1 MALVYLVLLLF
12 LSGLLQALLPE
23 GWPAPDL
30 FLVYA
35 LWLAASRPPLLGLA
49 LAFLVGLLQ
58 DLLGFGLL
66 GLHAVGL
73 LLAAYAYY
81 GAARYL
87 DLRSPAGAL
96 AAFAL
101 AQAPKPLKVGEL
113 TGEAL
118 YPGNRGV
125 SYGEVGLVARGLGL
139 ALWQGEGQVA
149 LGLGARY
156 RTFPVEADEAK
167 AASSLAAWRKDGRV
181 YVPLRPLADALGL
194 SYQAQVGIQ
203 LDLPWARLLQVE
215 ARPEGYLLRFSREV
229 NAVVRPGGVLFLM
242 AQGSHPSLV
251 QEAMGLF
258 LPLSR
263 PPERVYYPGGGQVA
277 VGLTPLPLPSPT
289 VLLDPGHGGE
299 DPGLEVQGLAE
310 KEVAL
315 DLARRVAARKFWRR
329 ARMSDLSIALAMSG
343 MSGLRIGS
351 TEGPDQISEETAD
364 RLADA
369 TAPAYIQDEDGH
381 RHFFDLCPV

>member
-1 MALVYLVLLLF
+1 MRALLLLF
-12 LSGLLQALLPE
+12 L
-23 GWPAPDL
+23 AP
-30 FLVYA
+30 
-35 LWLAASRPPLLGLA
+35 
-49 LAFLVGLLQ
+49 
-58 DLLGFGLL
+58 
-66 GLHAVGL
+66 
-73 LLAAYAYY
+73 
-81 GAARYL
+81 
-87 DLRSPAGAL
+87 
-96 AAFAL
+96 FAL

-139 ALWQGEGQVA
+139 ALWQGESQVA

-194 SYQAQVGIQ
+194 SYRAQVGIQ

-229 NAVVRPGGVLFLM
+229 NAVVRPGGVLFPM

-299 DPGLEVQGLAE
+299 DPGLEVQGLVE
-310 KEVAL
+310 KEATL
-315 DLARRVAARKFWRR
+315 DLARRVAALLPGARLTRQGDETLPLEARLALARTASVVVSLHMARGREVRLYLPKDRTSPLAQSLARLGDLPEER
-329 ARMSDLSIALAMSG
+329 ARLLRAYAGDPARLAAALERAFADQG
-343 MSGLRIGS
+343 FAVAKA
-351 TEGPDQISEETAD
+351 EGPYALTRVDGAAVLLEVGAERLGTEEA
-364 RLADA
+364 RALVAQA
-369 TAPAYIQDEDGH
+369 IAQGIRAYLEGGAP
-381 RHFFDLCPV
+381 

>member
-1 MALVYLVLLLF
+1 MRALFLLF
-12 LSGLLQALLPE
+12 L
-23 GWPAPDL
+23 
-30 FLVYA
+30 
-35 LWLAASRPPLLGLA
+35 AS
-49 LAFLVGLLQ
+49 
-58 DLLGFGLL
+58 
-66 GLHAVGL
+66 
-73 LLAAYAYY
+73 
-81 GAARYL
+81 
-87 DLRSPAGAL
+87 
-96 AAFAL
+96 FAL

-139 ALWQGEGQVA
+139 ALWQGESQVA

-194 SYQAQVGIQ
+194 SYRAQVGIQ

-229 NAVVRPGGVLFLM
+229 NAVVRPGGVLFPM

-258 LPLSR
+258 LPLSQ

-299 DPGLEVQGLAE
+299 DPGLEVQGLVE
-310 KEVAL
+310 KEATL
-315 DLARRVAARKFWRR
+315 DLARRVAALLPGARLTRQGDETLPPKVRLALARTASVVVSLHMARGREVRLYLPKDRTSPLAQSLSRLGDLPEER
-329 ARMSDLSIALAMSG
+329 ARLLRAYAGDPARLAEALERA
-343 MSGLRIGS
+343 LTAQRFAVVKA
-351 TEGPDQISEETAD
+351 EGPYVLTRVDGAAVLLEVGAERLGTEEA
-364 RLADA
+364 RALVAQA
-369 TAPAYIQDEDGH
+369 IAQGIRAYLEGGAP
-381 RHFFDLCPV
+381 

>member
-1 MALVYLVLLLF
+1 MRALFLLF
-12 LSGLLQALLPE
+12 L
-23 GWPAPDL
+23 AP
-30 FLVYA
+30 
-35 LWLAASRPPLLGLA
+35 
-49 LAFLVGLLQ
+49 
-58 DLLGFGLL
+58 
-66 GLHAVGL
+66 
-73 LLAAYAYY
+73 
-81 GAARYL
+81 
-87 DLRSPAGAL
+87 
-96 AAFAL
+96 FAL

-139 ALWQGEGQVA
+139 ALWQGESQVA

-194 SYQAQVGIQ
+194 SYRAQVGIQ

-229 NAVVRPGGVLFLM
+229 NAVVRPGGVLFPM

-299 DPGLEVQGLAE
+299 DPGLEVQGLVE
-310 KEVAL
+310 KEATL
-315 DLARRVAARKFWRR
+315 DLARRVAALLPGARLTRQGDETLPPKVRLALARTASVVVSLHMARGREVRLYLPKDRTSPLAQSLSRLGDLPEER
-329 ARMSDLSIALAMSG
+329 ARLLRAYAGDPARLAEALERA
-343 MSGLRIGS
+343 LTAQRFAVVKA
-351 TEGPDQISEETAD
+351 EGPYVLTRVDGAAVLLEVGAERLGTEEA
-364 RLADA
+364 RALVAQA
-369 TAPAYIQDEDGH
+369 IAQGIRAYLEGGAP
-381 RHFFDLCPV
+381 

>member
-1 MALVYLVLLLF
+1 MRALLLLF
-12 LSGLLQALLPE
+12 L
-23 GWPAPDL
+23 AP
-30 FLVYA
+30 
-35 LWLAASRPPLLGLA
+35 
-49 LAFLVGLLQ
+49 
-58 DLLGFGLL
+58 
-66 GLHAVGL
+66 
-73 LLAAYAYY
+73 
-81 GAARYL
+81 
-87 DLRSPAGAL
+87 
-96 AAFAL
+96 FAL

-139 ALWQGEGQVA
+139 ALWQGESQVA

-194 SYQAQVGIQ
+194 SYRAQVGIQ

-229 NAVVRPGGVLFLM
+229 NAVVRPGGVLFPM

-258 LPLSR
+258 LPLSQ

-299 DPGLEVQGLAE
+299 DPGLEVQGLVE

-315 DLARRVAARKFWRR
+315 DLARRVAALLPGARLTRQGDETLPPKVRLALARTASVVVSLHMARGREVRLYLPKDRTSPLAQSLSRLGDLPEER
-329 ARMSDLSIALAMSG
+329 ARLLRAYAGDPARLAEALERALTAQG
-343 MSGLRIGS
+343 FAVVKA
-351 TEGPDQISEETAD
+351 EGPYVLTRVDGAAVLLEVGAEKLGTEEA
-364 RLADA
+364 RALVAQA
-369 TAPAYIQDEDGH
+369 IAQGIRAYLEGGAP
-381 RHFFDLCPV
+381 

>member
-1 MALVYLVLLLF
+1 MRALLLLF
-12 LSGLLQALLPE
+12 L
-23 GWPAPDL
+23 AP
-30 FLVYA
+30 
-35 LWLAASRPPLLGLA
+35 
-49 LAFLVGLLQ
+49 
-58 DLLGFGLL
+58 
-66 GLHAVGL
+66 
-73 LLAAYAYY
+73 
-81 GAARYL
+81 
-87 DLRSPAGAL
+87 
-96 AAFAL
+96 FAL

-139 ALWQGEGQVA
+139 ALWQGESQVA

-194 SYQAQVGIQ
+194 SYRAQVGIQ

-229 NAVVRPGGVLFLM
+229 NAVVRPGGVLFPM

-299 DPGLEVQGLAE
+299 DPGLEVQGLVE

-315 DLARRVAARKFWRR
+315 DLARRVAALLPGARLTRQGDETLPPKVRLALARTASVVVSLHMARGREVRLYLPKDRTSPLAQSLSRLGDLPEER
-329 ARMSDLSIALAMSG
+329 ARLLRAYAGDPARLAEALERALTAQG
-343 MSGLRIGS
+343 FAVVKA
-351 TEGPDQISEETAD
+351 EGPYVLTRVDGAAVLLEVGAEKLGTEEA
-364 RLADA
+364 RALVAQA
-369 TAPAYIQDEDGH
+369 IAQGIRAYLEGGAP
-381 RHFFDLCPV
+381 

>member
-1 MALVYLVLLLF
+1 MRALFLLF
-12 LSGLLQALLPE
+12 L
-23 GWPAPDL
+23 AP
-30 FLVYA
+30 
-35 LWLAASRPPLLGLA
+35 
-49 LAFLVGLLQ
+49 
-58 DLLGFGLL
+58 
-66 GLHAVGL
+66 
-73 LLAAYAYY
+73 
-81 GAARYL
+81 
-87 DLRSPAGAL
+87 
-96 AAFAL
+96 FAL

-139 ALWQGEGQVA
+139 ALWQGESQVA

-194 SYQAQVGIQ
+194 SYRAQVGIQ

-229 NAVVRPGGVLFLM
+229 NAVVRPGGVLFPM

-299 DPGLEVQGLAE
+299 DPGLEVQGLVE

-315 DLARRVAARKFWRR
+315 DLARRVAALLPGARLTRQGDETLPPKVRLALARTASVVVSLHMARGREVRLYLPKDRTSPLAQSLSRLGDLPEER
-329 ARMSDLSIALAMSG
+329 ARLLRAYAGDPARLAEALERALTAQG
-343 MSGLRIGS
+343 FAVVKA
-351 TEGPDQISEETAD
+351 EGPYVLTRVDGAAVLLEVGAEKLGTEEA
-364 RLADA
+364 RALVAQA
-369 TAPAYIQDEDGH
+369 IAQGIRAYLEGGAP
-381 RHFFDLCPV
+381 

>member
-1 MALVYLVLLLF
+1 MRALLLLF
-12 LSGLLQALLPE
+12 L
-23 GWPAPDL
+23 AP
-30 FLVYA
+30 
-35 LWLAASRPPLLGLA
+35 
-49 LAFLVGLLQ
+49 
-58 DLLGFGLL
+58 
-66 GLHAVGL
+66 
-73 LLAAYAYY
+73 
-81 GAARYL
+81 
-87 DLRSPAGAL
+87 
-96 AAFAL
+96 FAL

-139 ALWQGEGQVA
+139 ALWQGESQVA

-194 SYQAQVGIQ
+194 SYRAQVGIQ

-229 NAVVRPGGVLFLM
+229 NAVVRPGGVLFPM

-299 DPGLEVQGLAE
+299 DPGLEVQGLVE

-315 DLARRVAARKFWRR
+315 DLARRVAALLPGARLTRQGDETLPPKVRLALARTASVVVSLHMARGREVRLYLPKDRTSPLAQSLSRLGDLPEER
-329 ARMSDLSIALAMSG
+329 ARLLRAYAGDPARLAEALERA
-343 MSGLRIGS
+343 LTAQRFAVVKA
-351 TEGPDQISEETAD
+351 EGPYVLTRVDGAAVLLEVGAERLGTEEA
-364 RLADA
+364 RALVAQA
-369 TAPAYIQDEDGH
+369 IAQGIRAYLEGGAP
-381 RHFFDLCPV
+381 

>member
-1 MALVYLVLLLF
+1 MRALLLLF
-12 LSGLLQALLPE
+12 L
-23 GWPAPDL
+23 AP
-30 FLVYA
+30 
-35 LWLAASRPPLLGLA
+35 
-49 LAFLVGLLQ
+49 
-58 DLLGFGLL
+58 
-66 GLHAVGL
+66 
-73 LLAAYAYY
+73 
-81 GAARYL
+81 
-87 DLRSPAGAL
+87 
-96 AAFAL
+96 FAL

-139 ALWQGEGQVA
+139 ALWQGESQVA

-194 SYQAQVGIQ
+194 SYRAQVGIQ

-229 NAVVRPGGVLFLM
+229 NAVVRPGGVLFPM

-299 DPGLEVQGLAE
+299 DPGLEVQGLVE

-315 DLARRVAARKFWRR
+315 DLARRVAALLPGARLTRQGDETLPPKVRLALARTASVVVSLHMARGREVRLYLPKDRTSPLAQSLSRLGDLPEER
-329 ARMSDLSIALAMSG
+329 ARLLRAYAGDPARLAEALERA
-343 MSGLRIGS
+343 LTAQRFAVVKA
-351 TEGPDQISEETAD
+351 EGPYVLTRVDGAAVLLEVGAEKLGTEEA
-364 RLADA
+364 RALVAQA
-369 TAPAYIQDEDGH
+369 IAQGIRAYLEGGAP
-381 RHFFDLCPV
+381 

>member
-1 MALVYLVLLLF
+1 MRALFLLF
-12 LSGLLQALLPE
+12 
-23 GWPAPDL
+23 
-30 FLVYA
+30 
-35 LWLAASRPPLLGLA
+35 
-49 LAFLVGLLQ
+49 
-58 DLLGFGLL
+58 
-66 GLHAVGL
+66 
-73 LLAAYAYY
+73 
-81 GAARYL
+81 
-87 DLRSPAGAL
+87 L

-277 VGLTPLPLPSPT
+277 VGLTPSPPLPHRP
-289 VLLDPGHGGE
+289 PGPGARRGGPGPGGPGAGGE
-299 DPGLEVQGLAE
+299 GGRPGPRPPRGRPPAGRPAHPAGRRNPAPGGAPRPGPHRLRGGLPPH
-310 KEVAL
+310 
-315 DLARRVAARKFWRR
+315 
-329 ARMSDLSIALAMSG
+329 
-343 MSGLRIGS
+343 
-351 TEGPDQISEETAD
+351 GPG
-364 RLADA
+364 
-369 TAPAYIQDEDGH
+369 P
-381 RHFFDLCPV
+381 

>member
-1 MALVYLVLLLF
+1 MRALLLLF
-12 LSGLLQALLPE
+12 L
-23 GWPAPDL
+23 AP
-30 FLVYA
+30 
-35 LWLAASRPPLLGLA
+35 
-49 LAFLVGLLQ
+49 
-58 DLLGFGLL
+58 
-66 GLHAVGL
+66 
-73 LLAAYAYY
+73 
-81 GAARYL
+81 
-87 DLRSPAGAL
+87 
-96 AAFAL
+96 FAL

-139 ALWQGEGQVA
+139 ALWQGESQVA

-194 SYQAQVGIQ
+194 SYRAQVGIQ

-229 NAVVRPGGVLFLM
+229 NAVVRPGGVLFPM

-299 DPGLEVQGLAE
+299 DPGLEVQGLVE

-315 DLARRVAARKFWRR
+315 DLARRVAALLPGARLTRQGDETLPPKVRLALARTASVVVSLHMARGREVRLYLPKDRTSPLAQSLARLGDLPEER
-329 ARMSDLSIALAMSG
+329 ARLLRAYAGDPARLAEALERALTAQG
-343 MSGLRIGS
+343 FAVVKA
-351 TEGPDQISEETAD
+351 EGPYVLTRVDGAAVLLEVGAEKLGTEEA
-364 RLADA
+364 RALVAQA
-369 TAPAYIQDEDGH
+369 IAQGIRAYLEGGAP
-381 RHFFDLCPV
+381 

>member
-1 MALVYLVLLLF
+1 MRALFLLF
-12 LSGLLQALLPE
+12 L
-23 GWPAPDL
+23 
-30 FLVYA
+30 
-35 LWLAASRPPLLGLA
+35 AS
-49 LAFLVGLLQ
+49 
-58 DLLGFGLL
+58 
-66 GLHAVGL
+66 
-73 LLAAYAYY
+73 
-81 GAARYL
+81 
-87 DLRSPAGAL
+87 
-96 AAFAL
+96 FAL

-139 ALWQGEGQVA
+139 ALWQGESQVA

-156 RTFPVEADEAK
+156 RAFPVEADEAK

-194 SYQAQVGIQ
+194 SYEAQVGIQ

-242 AQGSHPSLV
+242 AQGSHPTLV
-251 QEAMGLF
+251 QEALGLF

-299 DPGLEVQGLAE
+299 DPGLEVQGLVE

-315 DLARRVAARKFWRR
+315 DLARRVAALLPGARLTRQGDETLPPKVRLALARTASVVVSLHMARGREVRLYLPKDRTSPLAQSLSRLGDLPEER
-329 ARMSDLSIALAMSG
+329 ARLLRAYAGDPARLAEALERALTAQG
-343 MSGLRIGS
+343 FAVVKA
-351 TEGPDQISEETAD
+351 EGPYVLTRVDGAAVLLEVGAEKLGTEEA
-364 RLADA
+364 RALVAQA
-369 TAPAYIQDEDGH
+369 IAQGIRAYLEGGAP
-381 RHFFDLCPV
+381 

>member
-1 MALVYLVLLLF
+1 MRALFLLF
-12 LSGLLQALLPE
+12 
-23 GWPAPDL
+23 
-30 FLVYA
+30 
-35 LWLAASRPPLLGLA
+35 
-49 LAFLVGLLQ
+49 
-58 DLLGFGLL
+58 
-66 GLHAVGL
+66 
-73 LLAAYAYY
+73 
-81 GAARYL
+81 
-87 DLRSPAGAL
+87 L

-149 LGLGARY
+149 LGLAARY
-156 RTFPVEADEAK
+156 RSFPVEADEAK

-315 DLARRVAARKFWRR
+315 DLARRVAALLPGARLTRQGDETLPLEARLALARTASVVVSLHMARGREVRLYLPKDRTSPLAQSLPRLGDLPEER
-329 ARMSDLSIALAMSG
+329 ARLLRAYAGDPARLALALERALAAQG
-343 MSGLRIGS
+343 FAVVKA
-351 TEGPDQISEETAD
+351 EGPYALTRVDGAAVLLEVGAERLGTEEA
-364 RLADA
+364 RALVAQA
-369 TAPAYIQDEDGH
+369 IAQGIRAYLEGGAP
-381 RHFFDLCPV
+381 

>member
-1 MALVYLVLLLF
+1 MRALFLLF
-12 LSGLLQALLPE
+12 L
-23 GWPAPDL
+23 AP
-30 FLVYA
+30 
-35 LWLAASRPPLLGLA
+35 
-49 LAFLVGLLQ
+49 
-58 DLLGFGLL
+58 
-66 GLHAVGL
+66 
-73 LLAAYAYY
+73 
-81 GAARYL
+81 
-87 DLRSPAGAL
+87 
-96 AAFAL
+96 FAL

-139 ALWQGEGQVA
+139 ALWQGESQVA

-194 SYQAQVGIQ
+194 SYRAQVGIQ

-229 NAVVRPGGVLFLM
+229 NAVVRPGGVLFPM

-258 LPLSR
+258 LPLSQ

-299 DPGLEVQGLAE
+299 DPGLEVQGLVE
-310 KEVAL
+310 KEATL
-315 DLARRVAARKFWRR
+315 DLARRVAALLPGARLTRQGDETLPPKVRLALARTASVVVSLHMARGREVRLYLPKDRTSPLAQSLSRLGDLPEER
-329 ARMSDLSIALAMSG
+329 ARLLRAYAGDPARLAEALERA
-343 MSGLRIGS
+343 LTAQRFAVVKA
-351 TEGPDQISEETAD
+351 EGPYVLTRVDGAAVLLEVGAERLGTEEA
-364 RLADA
+364 RALVAQA
-369 TAPAYIQDEDGH
+369 IAQGIRAYLEGGAP
-381 RHFFDLCPV
+381 

>member
-1 MALVYLVLLLF
+1 MRALFLLF
-12 LSGLLQALLPE
+12 L
-23 GWPAPDL
+23 
-30 FLVYA
+30 
-35 LWLAASRPPLLGLA
+35 AS
-49 LAFLVGLLQ
+49 
-58 DLLGFGLL
+58 
-66 GLHAVGL
+66 
-73 LLAAYAYY
+73 
-81 GAARYL
+81 
-87 DLRSPAGAL
+87 
-96 AAFAL
+96 FAL

-139 ALWQGEGQVA
+139 ALWQGESQVA

-194 SYQAQVGIQ
+194 SYRAQVGIQ
-203 LDLPWARLLQVE
+203 LDLPWAQLLQVE

-229 NAVVRPGGVLFLM
+229 NAVVRPGGVLFPM

-299 DPGLEVQGLAE
+299 DPGLEVQGLVE
-310 KEVAL
+310 KEATL
-315 DLARRVAARKFWRR
+315 DLARRVAALLPGARLTRQGDETLPPKVRLALARTASVVVSLHMARGREVRLYLPKDRTSPLAQSLSRLGDLPEER
-329 ARMSDLSIALAMSG
+329 ARLLRAYAGDPARLAEALERALTAQG
-343 MSGLRIGS
+343 FAVVKA
-351 TEGPDQISEETAD
+351 EGPYVLTRVDGAAVLLEVGAEKLGTEEA
-364 RLADA
+364 RALVAQA
-369 TAPAYIQDEDGH
+369 IAQGIRAYLEGGAP
-381 RHFFDLCPV
+381 